1 MKTGAS
7 AMGGHLAGQHD
18 GVVSVGWKVG
28 DSPRK
33 ASFFHGRVPS

>member
-18 GVVSVGWKVG
+18 GVVSEV
-28 DSPRK
+28 S
-33 ASFFHGRVPS
+33 VPYFGGLESWG